1 MSKLTCVIMIS
12 DENEYTYCVSSPLY
26 HLNQVRG
33 VVRTN
38 GIVKYEKKNVTI
50 AFNEEKLLICSLRR
64 NFLVFSEYK
73 TLTFKRL
80 LGSHDAPVTSIKL
93 FDHDYLI
100 STSLEDKTLR
110 LWDLENEY
118 CCNILD
124 TFGVK
129 NFFPLDSGTY
139 ATIPVVVGSGKDAL
153 TLQSLVTL
161 SNIMLIIGFFPPTMF
176 SCNARVRRIC

>member
-1 MSKLTCVIMIS
+1 MKMSTLIVFLPLCIILIKFVVLSEPMALSNTKKRMLPSHLTRK
-12 DENEYTYCVSSPLY
+12 NYLY
-26 HLNQVRG
+26 VLLEETSWYFPNIKHLH
-33 VVRTN
+33 
-38 GIVKYEKKNVTI
+38 
-50 AFNEEKLLICSLRR
+50 C
-64 NFLVFSEYK
+64 
-73 TLTFKRL
+73 KRL